1 MQIGE
6 GMTNKRDCEN
16 CAHAH
21 PFGGENDNRC
31 DAWECEFINRQEAI
45 EAYKAR
51 RDNDKCGIEVVPP
64 SGRTLCDFYVRD
76 KTSGEIHKVG
86 TDAHDSIWVDHEG
99 TLHYQNLQNADGCSF
114 RSAKDDKQGYE
125 FVPSDCGIIGE

>member
-16 CAHAH
+16 CAHAR

-31 DAWECEFINRQEAI
+31 DAWECEYIDRKEAI

-51 RDNDKCGIEVVPP
+51 REKEN
-64 SGRTLCDFYVRD
+64 
-76 KTSGEIHKVG
+76 
-86 TDAHDSIWVDHEG
+86 
-99 TLHYQNLQNADGCSF
+99 Q
-114 RSAKDDKQGYE
+114 
-125 FVPSDCGIIGE
+125 

>member
-31 DAWECEFINRQEAI
+31 DAWECEYINRQEAI
-45 EAYKAR
+45 EAYKER
-51 RDNDKCGIEVVPP
+51 RADTEWEWCRECKEYDQEAHCCHRWTKVI
-64 SGRTLCDFYVRD
+64 R
-76 KTSGEIHKVG
+76 KTIAELEECYGEKRN
-86 TDAHDSIWVDHEG
+86 
-99 TLHYQNLQNADGCSF
+99 Q
-114 RSAKDDKQGYE
+114 
-125 FVPSDCGIIGE
+125 